1 MKLGRLIQ
9 FALVAAA
16 VLIMAASAS
25 ATTIQW
31 TTNGVATGF
40 TSAPAGYTIT
50 DGGLELLDAAAGV
63 ELLFTPNASPVGG
76 NAVPSNVDFGDFL
89 LICTGCATG
98 GTAFGSFTFSLE
110 ITDVTDSATGVFTG
124 TSTAGTVTP
133 TSATMDVNWSPTQV
147 GPGTTNATGGT
158 NFSTTFFTVPN
169 MTLIVAPNSG
179 TPPGDTS
186 IQGTVSSTL
195 VPEPA
200 TMAMVGGLFVGLAA
214 LARKRRRS

>member
-1 MKLGRLIQ
+1 
-9 FALVAAA
+9 
-16 VLIMAASAS
+16 
-25 ATTIQW
+25 
-31 TTNGVATGF
+31 
-40 TSAPAGYTIT
+40 
-50 DGGLELLDAAAGV
+50 
-63 ELLFTPNASPVGG
+63 
-76 NAVPSNVDFGDFL
+76 
-89 LICTGCATG
+89 
-98 GTAFGSFTFSLE
+98 
-110 ITDVTDSATGVFTG
+110 
-124 TSTAGTVTP
+124 
-133 TSATMDVNWSPTQV
+133 MDVNWSPTQV